1 MLELR
6 SKEKEQLD
14 NLKICGAQLTKTLD
28 GLSIINRFLGNTNA
42 TFSAVKPIL
51 IQSETSITII
61 DLGCGG
67 GDNLRKIARWCSQK
81 NIRVRL
87 IGIDGNLN
95 ILDYAL
101 NKNTSS
107 LNVEYVQADI
117 LSNEFELPY
126 CDILLSSHFI
136 YHFSDSDLVRFLKRS
151 RPRIKQHIIFSELER
166 NPLAFSLFNVS
177 SLFMPFT
184 KMVKQDGKR
193 AIKRAFKKPEL
204 DSILIKAGFGN
215 YRITR
220 KWAFRLLISIDY
232 TSLKSTKTF

>member
-1 MLELR
+1 MLKLR
-6 SKEKEQLD
+6 SIEKEQLD
-14 NLKICGAQLTKTLD
+14 NLQTSGTELTKTLE

-51 IQSETSITII
+51 ISSETSLTII

-101 NKNTSS
+101 DKNTSS
-107 LNVEYVQADI
+107 LAVEYVQADI
-117 LSNEFELPY
+117 LSNEFNLPY
-126 CDILLSSHFI
+126 CDILISSHFV
-136 YHFSDSDLVRFLKRS
+136 YHFTDSDLVQFLKKS
-151 RPRIKQHIIFSELER
+151 KPRIKQHLIFSELER
-166 NPLAFSLFNVS
+166 SHLAFSLFNAVS
-177 SLFMPFT
+177 IFMPFT
-184 KMVKQDGKR
+184 KMVRQDGKR
-193 AIKRAFKKPEL
+193 AIERAFKKPEL

-232 TSLKSTKTF
+232 TSLKSPKTF

>member
-1 MLELR
+1 MLKLR
-6 SKEKEQLD
+6 SIEKEQLD
-14 NLKICGAQLTKTLD
+14 NLQTSGTELTKTLE

-51 IQSETSITII
+51 ISSETSLTII

-101 NKNTSS
+101 DKNTSS
-107 LNVEYVQADI
+107 LAVEYVQADI
-117 LSNEFELPY
+117 LSNEFNLPY
-126 CDILLSSHFI
+126 CDILISSHFV
-136 YHFSDSDLVRFLKRS
+136 YHFTDSDLVQFLKKS
-151 RPRIKQHIIFSELER
+151 KPRIKQHLIFSELER
-166 NPLAFSLFNVS
+166 SHLAFSLFNAVS
-177 SLFMPFT
+177 IFMPFT
-184 KMVKQDGKR
+184 KMVRQDGKR
-193 AIKRAFKKPEL
+193 AIERAFKKPEL

-215 YRITR
+215 YRMTR

-232 TSLKSTKTF
+232 TSLKSPKTF